1 MARNLKV
8 VGEEGEV
15 VFIEDATAT
24 FKKHEASPYDAEIVH
39 GVHMESLREFA
50 SIRKTQSVID
60 QWRLWSEER

>member
-1 MARNLKV
+1 MRKAAN
-8 VGEEGEV
+8 
-15 VFIEDATAT
+15 FISRDLLRITVTAT

-39 GVHMESLREFA
+39 GVHVESLREFA